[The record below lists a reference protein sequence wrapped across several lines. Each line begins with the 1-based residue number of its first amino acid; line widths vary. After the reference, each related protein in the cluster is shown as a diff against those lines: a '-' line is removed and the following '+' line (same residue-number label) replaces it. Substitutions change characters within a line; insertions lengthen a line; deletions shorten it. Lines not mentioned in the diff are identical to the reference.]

1 MVLKKKLTIL
11 WISKGQ
17 THWDLHMNNIFICR
31 RGIAVVNGSNRAMGE
46 NTATRNCV
54 LELRLMMETSEI
66 STSVNVN
73 SVKISDLIVVSSI
86 CSYLKIACDGGI
98 HFVEDYETIYGGG
111 WRFFYNNISGTPISP
126 TTSQNDTRT
135 TNFLWSYS
143 IQKVLNNRTRASAVN
158 TFN

>member
-73 SVKISDLIVVSSI
+73 SVKISDLIVVLTWKSLVMEAYTS
-86 CSYLKIACDGGI
+86 LKIMKPFLGEGGDSFTI
-98 HFVEDYETIYGGG
+98 TLVALLFHLLLCKTILEQLISYEVTQFKKY
-111 WRFFYNNISGTPISP
+111 
-126 TTSQNDTRT
+126 
-135 TNFLWSYS
+135 
-143 IQKVLNNRTRASAVN
+143 
-158 TFN
+158 